1 LPCPSPAVLFV
12 IREIITSFKIENMKE
27 FMLFIRT
34 EGDPWQVLS
43 PEEQQQHVAKGAAYI
58 TNLMKEGK
66 LKGAQPLDIEG
77 TLISSKQGIVK
88 DGPFNETKEV
98 IAGYFHI
105 IAKDMEEAVRIA
117 KANPIFE
124 DHIEAKIE
132 VRPVRVVE
140 GINDQPQQ

>member
-1 LPCPSPAVLFV
+1 
-12 IREIITSFKIENMKE
+12 MQE

-43 PEEQQQHVAKGAAYI
+43 PEQMQLHIQKGANYI
-58 TNLMKEGK
+58 GNLMKQGK
-66 LKGAQPLDIEG
+66 LKGAQPLDATG
-77 TLISSKQGIVK
+77 TIIGDVGGILK

-105 IAKDMEEAVRIA
+105 VANDIEEAKEIA

-124 DHIEAKIE
+124 DKLKARIE
-132 VRPVRVVE
+132 VRPIRIVE
-140 GINDQPQQ
+140 GIND